1 MAVSLQIL
9 ESRDNKSGVW
19 FQVWDYEEVISRKY
33 EETNSARARR
43 EVDGVAR
50 QMQMVEKA
58 AVKTED
64 VSAVGKEQF
73 LNTLPTEN

>member
-1 MAVSLQIL
+1 MAVSLQIM